1 MLQKYIEICIVS
13 NEIPHLNDANIYSLF
28 SLSCLLFVCTS
39 VLRNKGG
46 RDEYDGGETELFVHL
61 EWIRVCAVKE
71 TERKSAVKKTKA
83 ERQCVGQVF
92 PTL

>member
-1 MLQKYIEICIVS
+1 MMQ
-13 NEIPHLNDANIYSLF
+13 HLF
-28 SLSCLLFVCTS
+28 FVSLSCLLFVCTA

-92 PTL
+92 PHIVETECPLKHNKP

>member
-1 MLQKYIEICIVS
+1 MKHPILVMQTFILCFHCPVC
-13 NEIPHLNDANIYSLF
+13 
-28 SLSCLLFVCTS
+28 CLS
-39 VLRNKGG
+39 VLKNKGG
-46 RDEYDGGETELFVHL
+46 RDEYEGGETELFVHL